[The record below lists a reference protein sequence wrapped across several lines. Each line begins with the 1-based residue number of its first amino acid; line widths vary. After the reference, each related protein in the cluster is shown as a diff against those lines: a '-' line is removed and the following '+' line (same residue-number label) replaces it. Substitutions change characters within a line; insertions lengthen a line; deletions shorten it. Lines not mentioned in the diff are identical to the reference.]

1 MDEVAV
7 SDCIFL
13 FVLRGPDLYVDW
25 DKMEGQPYAYYTYG
39 VSCSEVELDC
49 LTGEYRVCLNG
60 LDSECHL
67 LQKQNEYFQKI
78 KESFFGFLFMFVLLA
93 DVED

>member
-67 LQKQNEYFQKI
+67 LQTEGISPENKGILFFWF
-78 KESFFGFLFMFVLLA
+78 SFHVCA
-93 DVED
+93 SCRR